1 MQNNALFSF
10 SYSQEFIMRTKTI
23 SGKIITAVLSLMIF
37 LGAVVFHVPFTRA
50 SADES
55 TDVSVTSYFKTGE
68 TVYSKHGDI
77 PVLRLLAIGADS
89 VTTKFQRKLSVSD
102 LGLSFFIADELDSVA
117 FSFTTDR
124 YFELSSSSTAK
135 TDVKLVKDGSNVK
148 LLVDGK
154 AGSTV
159 AYDKDT
165 AINLHVGVN
174 NNHYIEAV
182 LLDASGNAIGEKV
195 ASNAM
200 VEDFDQTMADLS
212 VVLNYKDVD
221 YSNTKGVEFVYI
233 DQMASDTTGTHKQT
247 FALNA
252 NNAVVD
258 AEPVVDLKDTFAN
271 FNDAGELVLA
281 VDKEYTVSYT
291 AYSVRTTPA
300 TKIQV
305 DETVASANVS
315 NKKVIFNTVGKT
327 NLEVVHN
334 DKVVAT
340 YVVDVVN
347 PDASYGDA
355 DLQKANAPKYDVTNI
370 DALNA
375 FENALVEAT
384 QKEYTVTN
392 DAGVEEKITASI
404 RLGSGQYLTI
414 PSLKDL
420 VSDNLTAYSNL
431 DYTVY
436 WAKKDG
442 STSFSTTSSYR
453 VPVAEAGTYI
463 FFVVFEDEF
472 SNAMPTD
479 LFYKDVDGV
488 YTTSGC
494 AYANFVF
501 EFTVKDDA
509 PRSVEGATQ
518 QTWYKGVK
526 NTAVKFDISAASY
539 ETEYTLYYKN
549 GDNWVEVLAYDKDME
564 EGYYTDYYAE
574 NADGLFTDED
584 IIAIA
589 YDGNLTF
596 TPVKTGEYKIVC
608 NVFEKNN
615 ANRIEGETFITVN
628 EVKVVKP
635 AVQPTLTWFE
645 DLFTN
650 NLGSAIFLII
660 GTLALVGLVVVLFVK
675 PKEEE

>member
-1 MQNNALFSF
+1 
-10 SYSQEFIMRTKTI
+10 MRTNTI
-23 SGKIITAVLSLMIF
+23 SSKIITAILSLMIF
-37 LGAVVFHVPFTRA
+37 LGAVVFHVPFARA
-50 SADES
+50 IADES
-55 TDVSVTSYFKTGE
+55 TDVTVSSYFKTGE
-68 TVYSKHGDI
+68 TVYSKHGET
-77 PVLRLLAIGADS
+77 PVLRLLAIGDDTITS
-89 VTTKFQRKLSVSD
+89 KFQRKLSVSD
-102 LGLSFFIADELDSVA
+102 LGLSFFIADEISSVEFA
-117 FSFTTDR
+117 FTTDR
-124 YFELSSSSTAK
+124 YFELSSSDTVK
-135 TDVKLVKDGSNVK
+135 TSVKLAKDGANVM
-148 LLVDGK
+148 LYVDGTV
-154 AGSTV
+154 GSTV

-165 AINLHVGVN
+165 AINLYVGVN
-174 NNHYIEAV
+174 ADHRIEAV
-182 LLDASGNAIGEKV
+182 LLDAAGNEIGSKTV
-195 ASNAM
+195 STAM

-212 VVLNYKDVD
+212 VVLTYKDVD
-221 YSNTKGVEFVYI
+221 YTNTKGLEFVYI
-233 DQMASDTTGTHKQT
+233 DQMASDTTGKYKQT

-252 NNAVVD
+252 NNAVDD

-271 FNDAGELVLA
+271 FNSAGELVLA
-281 VDKEYTVSYT
+281 ANKEYTVSYT

-300 TKIQV
+300 TKIQI
-305 DETVASANVS
+305 DDTVASANIS

-327 NLEVVHN
+327 NLEVLHN
-334 DKVVAT
+334 DTVVAS

-347 PDASYGDA
+347 ADASYGDA
-355 DLQKANAPKYDVTNI
+355 DLQKANAPKYDVTNT

-375 FENALVEAT
+375 FKNALVEAT
-384 QKEYTVTN
+384 QKEYTITN
-392 DAGVEEKITASI
+392 DAGVTETITASI

-420 VSDNLTAYSNL
+420 VSDNLTAYANL

-436 WAKKDG
+436 WAKKDA

-453 VPVAEAGTYI
+453 VPVAEAGTYV

-472 SNAMPTD
+472 ANTMSTD

-488 YTTSGC
+488 YTTDGC
-494 AYANFVF
+494 AYANFIF
-501 EFTVKDDA
+501 EFTVNDDA

-549 GDNWVEVLAYDKDME
+549 GDNWVEVLTYDEDMD

-574 NADGLFTDED
+574 NANGLFTDED

-589 YDGNLTF
+589 YDGSLTF

-615 ANRIEGETFITVN
+615 ANRIEGETIITVN
-628 EVKVVKP
+628 EVKVVTP
-635 AVQPTLTWFE
+635 AVEPTLTWFE

-660 GTLALVGLVVVLFVK
+660 GTLALVGLVAVLFVK